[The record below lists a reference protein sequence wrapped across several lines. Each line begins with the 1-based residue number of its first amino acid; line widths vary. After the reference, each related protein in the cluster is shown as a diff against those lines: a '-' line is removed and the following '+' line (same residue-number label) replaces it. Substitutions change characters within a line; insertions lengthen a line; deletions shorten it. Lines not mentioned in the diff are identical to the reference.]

1 MPIRPLFRMRLFTTQ
16 TRAWPVPISTPE
28 ALLAPVGLL
37 LAMSLPSMVM
47 SEFFGLTLSTSLIA
61 DRALPEIVR
70 PVRVTNFDL

>member
-16 TRAWPVPISTPE
+16 MRAWPVPIPTPE
-28 ALLAPVGLL
+28 TVLAPVGLL

-47 SEFFGLTLSTSLIA
+47 SAFFGVTLSMSLMA

-70 PVRVTNFDL
+70 PVRVTKFDR